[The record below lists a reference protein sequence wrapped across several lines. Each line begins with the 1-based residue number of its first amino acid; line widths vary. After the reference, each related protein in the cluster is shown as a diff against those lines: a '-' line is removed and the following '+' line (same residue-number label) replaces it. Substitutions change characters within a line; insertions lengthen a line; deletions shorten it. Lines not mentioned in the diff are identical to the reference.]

1 MKKSGPDLNSVPK
14 IIPGIAFRI
23 IEGEAVLVNPEN
35 KMIYVLNH
43 TGAFA
48 WQKIDGKNN
57 INKIAQALSIE
68 YQANISESE
77 SDLLEL
83 FEGLATRGLISWQKH
98 NS

>member
-1 MKKSGPDLNSVPK
+1 MKKNGPDLNSVPK

-68 YQANISESE
+68 YQSNISESE
-77 SDLLEL
+77 NDLLEL
-83 FEGLATRGLISWQKH
+83 FEGLADRGLISWQKT